1 MNKNVFIFS
10 RWIWFISSAFSQT
23 EGKTKP
29 SRIFWRQSDVIALEN
44 LRTSLFN
51 KVTLAL
57 RLLLAYVNC
66 FAYSYLHIEANTSN
80 TGRLDK
86 ICLKAKIHPPNNCFA
101 SGIHPRKDW
110 QDLRIGV
117 QKTMWIPILLPIL
130 IHYRTIS
137 YLIT

>member
-1 MNKNVFIFS
+1 MSFS
-10 RWIWFISSAFSQT
+10 RWIWFKSSAFSQT

-29 SRIFWRQSDVIALEN
+29 RIFSRQSDVTPLEI
-44 LRTSLFN
+44 LQTCLFN

-86 ICLKAKIHPPNNCFA
+86 ICVKAKIHPPNTCFA
-101 SGIHPRKDW
+101 SGIHPRKEW
-110 QDLRIGV
+110 QNLMIWV

-130 IHYRTIS
+130 IHYRTIL
-137 YLIT
+137 YLIS